1 MHVLGRCAVG
11 YTRAMYRGFFVV
23 CLVAA
28 SCGGPAEE
36 RAPCEPGDP
45 RGESVRGTAPAS
57 WECLCQATFT
67 ADYAVPDTA
76 LTLRAGDSYVMGA
89 GPIERIYYL
98 GDDGELIVDFDIEP
112 DAPITTTC
120 SWSSFGGEQGEG
132 RLVVFA
138 DVELFADAELTQP
151 ACQLSAGTL
160 LPLEGGWGN
169 FLAGVDVRGFESEGL
184 VETCGVD
191 TVYAAGD
198 SVMFEGQ
205 FALHP
210 PIADVAVRP

>member
-1 MHVLGRCAVG
+1 MRARRPARRERPRDGACVLGVPVSG
-11 YTRAMYRGFFVV
+11 DVH
-23 CLVAA
+23 
-28 SCGGPAEE
+28 CG
-36 RAPCEPGDP
+36 
-45 RGESVRGTAPAS
+45 
-57 WECLCQATFT
+57 LC
-67 ADYAVPDTA
+67 
-76 LTLRAGDSYVMGA
+76 
-89 GPIERIYYL
+89 
-98 GDDGELIVDFDIEP
+98 
-112 DAPITTTC
+112 
-120 SWSSFGGEQGEG
+120 G